1 MEIIY
6 RADDGTEF
14 TSERECRDHELKT
27 ADLFKELENVKAYD
41 FGGTP
46 VDFSGYDLDHME
58 DAFQRIWHIQF
69 NTEKAINVVIEHG
82 KSQYGLLYIE
92 DDLHRLVKVGERYYY
107 NCDENAWL
115 CLEDKYKELDKI
127 AKVFEDK

>member
-14 TSERECRDHELKT
+14 TSERECRDYELKT

-41 FGGTP
+41 FDGTP
-46 VDFSGYDLDHME
+46 VDFSRYDLDHME

-92 DDLHRLVKVGERYYY
+92 DDLHRPVKVGERYYY
-107 NCDENAWL
+107 NCDKDVWF

-127 AKVFEDK
+127 AETFTDN